1 MVSENC
7 YFRGCLIPCHFKK
20 IKRMAYY
27 LMLGKILLE
36 AGPMSLVTST
46 VPMNINIAPLGSEMD
61 LVFLNFN

>member
-1 MVSENC
+1 
-7 YFRGCLIPCHFKK
+7 
-20 IKRMAYY
+20 
-27 LMLGKILLE
+27 LE